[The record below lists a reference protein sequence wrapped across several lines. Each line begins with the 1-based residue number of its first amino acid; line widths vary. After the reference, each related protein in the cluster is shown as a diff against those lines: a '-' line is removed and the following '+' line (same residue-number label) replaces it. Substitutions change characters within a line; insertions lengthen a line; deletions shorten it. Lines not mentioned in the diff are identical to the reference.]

1 MLFAHREFADHEQ
14 VVFVS
19 EPRLGLRAIIAVHS
33 TRRGPAL
40 GGCRCWPY
48 PSEADALTD
57 VLRLSR
63 AMTYKSAAANV
74 ALGGGKS
81 VIILPRAG
89 AKTPELIRAMGRA
102 VDQLG
107 GRYILGEDIGTDV
120 ADMGT
125 FRSVTPHVLGAP
137 PEQGGSGDPSPMT
150 ALGCFVGIEASVRH
164 RLGRDLQGV
173 RVIVQGLGNV
183 GAKLCRLLHAAGA
196 RLLVADVD
204 DARAAQVV
212 KDFGATRI
220 PADAVI
226 DAEADVLAP
235 CAFGAGINDDSVKRL
250 RVAVVA
256 GGANNQLAR
265 PEHGEALRARKIL
278 YAPDY
283 VINGGGLIA
292 LANERI
298 GYEAAK
304 VEREVR
310 AIADTLRE
318 IYARADAEQVPTSRA
333 ADALAERRI
342 ATAPTPADGAGR

>member
-1 MLFAHREFADHEQ
+1 MIFAHREFADHEQ

-19 EPRLGLRAIIAVHS
+19 EPQTGLRAIIAVHS

-48 PSEADALTD
+48 TSEADALTD

-81 VIILPRAG
+81 VIILPRPG
-89 AKTPELIRAMGRA
+89 AKTPALIRAMGSA
-102 VDQLG
+102 VAQLG

-120 ADMGT
+120 TDMGT

-137 PEQGGSGDPSPMT
+137 SDQGGSGDPSPMT
-150 ALGCFVGIEASVRH
+150 ALGCFVGIAASVHH
-164 RLGRDLQGV
+164 RLGRDLHGV
-173 RVIVQGLGNV
+173 RVVVQGLGNV
-183 GAKLCRLLHAAGA
+183 GAKLAALLHQAGA
-196 RLLVADVD
+196 QLLVADVD
-204 DARAAQVV
+204 DARVAQAVREL
-212 KDFGATRI
+212 GATRV
-220 PADAVI
+220 PAEAVV

-235 CAFGAGINDDSVKRL
+235 CAFGAVINDDSVKRL
-250 RVAVVA
+250 RVTVVA

-265 PEHGEALRARKIL
+265 AEHGEALRARKIL

-298 GYEAAK
+298 GYQPAK

-310 AIADTLRE
+310 AIAETLRE
-318 IYARADAEQVPTSRA
+318 IYGRADAEQIPTSRA
-333 ADALAERRI
+333 ADALAEKRI
-342 ATAPTPADGAGR
+342 AAAALC

>member
-1 MLFAHREFADHEQ
+1 MIFAHREFADHEQ

-19 EPRLGLRAIIAVHS
+19 EPKAGLRAIIAVHS

-48 PSEADALTD
+48 PTEGDALTD

-81 VIILPRAG
+81 VIILPHPG
-89 AKTPELIRAMGRA
+89 AKTPDLIRAMGRA
-102 VDQLG
+102 VEQLG

-120 ADMGT
+120 VDMGT
-125 FRSVTPHVLGAP
+125 FRTVTPHVLGAP

-150 ALGCFVGIEASVRH
+150 ALGCFVGVEASVRH
-164 RLGRDLQGV
+164 RLGRDLRGV
-173 RVIVQGLGNV
+173 RVVVQGLGNV
-183 GAKLCRLLHAAGA
+183 GAKLAALLHKAGA
-196 RLLVADVD
+196 QLLVADVD
-204 DARAAQVV
+204 DARVAQAVRE
-212 KDFGATRI
+212 FGAARI
-220 PADAVI
+220 AAEAVVDADA
-226 DAEADVLAP
+226 EVLAP
-235 CAFGAGINDDSVKRL
+235 CAFGAVINDDSVKRL
-250 RVAVVA
+250 RVAIVA

-265 PEHGEALRARKIL
+265 PDHGEALRARNIL

-298 GYEAAK
+298 GYQQAK

-318 IYARADAEQVPTSRA
+318 IYARADAEKIPTSRA

-342 ATAPTPADGAGR
+342 AEAAPR

>member
-19 EPRLGLRAIIAVHS
+19 EPRVGLRAIIAVHS

-48 PSEADALTD
+48 PSEEDALTD

-63 AMTYKSAAANV
+63 AMTYKSATANV

-89 AKTPELIRAMGRA
+89 AKTPELILAMGRA
-102 VDQLG
+102 VEQLG

-120 ADMGT
+120 TDMGR
-125 FRSVTPHVLGAP
+125 FRTVTPHVLGAP

-150 ALGCFVGIEASVRH
+150 ALGCFVGVEASVHH
-164 RLGRDLQGV
+164 RLGRSLRGV
-173 RVIVQGLGNV
+173 RVVVQGLGNV
-183 GAKLCRLLHAAGA
+183 GAKLCGLLHQAGA
-196 RLLVADVD
+196 QLLVADVD
-204 DARAAQVV
+204 DARAAQAVRE
-212 KDFGATRI
+212 FGAARVA
-220 PADAVI
+220 ADAVV

-235 CAFGAGINDDSVKRL
+235 CAFGAVINDDSVKRL
-250 RVAVVA
+250 RVSVVA

-265 PEHGEALRARKIL
+265 PEHGEALRTRNIL

-298 GYEAAK
+298 GYDHAK
-304 VEREVR
+304 AEREVR

-318 IYARADAEQVPTSRA
+318 IYARADAAKIPTSRA
-333 ADALAERRI
+333 ADALAEQRI
-342 ATAPTPADGAGR
+342 ADAPLP